1 MKITLYIFL
10 FSFFVIGCSSPEN
23 EQKNFDDKTKNI
35 PILSDSVNTSPKSDL
50 TKMNLNGNV
59 MSIETDD
66 ANAEGDC
73 IAYFYFNDLGFID
86 SSLVIDQASDYY
98 SKTYNSYDDF
108 GLLIKHNSKSM
119 IGGTTYTT
127 ITELNNQGEKTKA
140 TTTNDGNFPISVVNT
155 EKTDSGFYSIQE
167 TKGKNIK
174 ESRKYVSIRNFDG
187 EIVELKNYS
196 YPNKKEKLESS
207 TIYNYN
213 KAGLQTSSKGFWGDS
228 LSLEVATNIYDSS
241 NNLITTNIVYPNN
254 SEYSKTKFEYKY
266 KLDQMG
272 NWTTKSLII
281 DGKIKGSYYRKIKY
295 K

>member
-10 FSFFVIGCSSPEN
+10 FSLFFIGCSSPEN

-86 SSLVIDQASDYY
+86 SSFVIDQASDYY

-228 LSLEVATNIYDSS
+228 SSLEVVTNIYDSS
-241 NNLITTNIVYPNN
+241 NNLITTNIVYQNN

-281 DGKIKGSYYRKIKY
+281 DGKIKASYYRKIKY